1 VFIRLLF
8 LGRFGGFFGFF
19 GLRFFSFLG
28 WTAAR
33 LAWTAATAA
42 GFAEG
47 FAQNSEESFSSL
59 LFVFHFASVFL
70 RDGFV
75 FTVTSNL
82 TVFLLCPSFQFPF

>member
-47 FAQNSEESFSSL
+47 FAQNSEESFSSF